1 MTRKS
6 NVARGTSSEAKIGKK
21 VSMSRSVPQEHEG
34 HNPFGELLGLYFTTM
49 EDGHSQCSL
58 EIREDLFNPYG
69 VLHGGVIYSLADTG
83 MGGALYSRLKEDEL
97 CSTVEI
103 KIVYFRPVVSG
114 TLTCNSEV
122 IRRGRR
128 LAFTES
134 EIRRGDRLIAKATG
148 TFSIFKAEAGLG

>member
-1 MTRKS
+1 
-6 NVARGTSSEAKIGKK
+6 
-21 VSMSRSVPQEHEG
+21 MSQSAPQTHEG
-34 HNPFGELLGLYFTTM
+34 HNPFGELLGLYFTKM

-103 KIVYFRPVVSG
+103 KIVYFRPVASG
-114 TLTCNSEV
+114 MLTCGSQL
-122 IRRGRR
+122 IRRGKS
-128 LAFTES
+128 LAFIES
-134 EIRRGDRLIAKATG
+134 EILRGDRLIAKATG
-148 TFSIFKAEAGLG
+148 TFSIFKAEGGLG

>member
-1 MTRKS
+1 
-6 NVARGTSSEAKIGKK
+6 
-21 VSMSRSVPQEHEG
+21 MSQSTPQTHEG

-69 VLHGGVIYSLADTG
+69 VLHGGVVYSLADTG
-83 MGGALYSRLKEDEL
+83 MGGALYSRLREGEL

-114 TLTCNSEV
+114 ILTCDSKV
-122 IRRGRR
+122 IRMGRR

-134 EIRRGDRLIAKATG
+134 EILRGDRLIAKAMG
-148 TFSIFKAEAGLG
+148 TFSIFKAEGGLG

>member
-1 MTRKS
+1 
-6 NVARGTSSEAKIGKK
+6 
-21 VSMSRSVPQEHEG
+21 MSQTAPSTDEG
-34 HNPFGELLGLYFTTM
+34 HNPFGELLGLEFASI
-49 EDGHSQCSL
+49 EGGHSRCSL
-58 EIREDLFNPYG
+58 DIREDLFNPYG
-69 VLHGGVIYSLADTG
+69 VVHGGVIYSLADTG
-83 MGGALYSRLKEDEL
+83 MGGALYSRLKGDEL

-114 TLTCNSEV
+114 TLTCDSDV

-148 TFSIFKAEAGLG
+148 TFSIFKADGGLG

>member
-1 MTRKS
+1 
-6 NVARGTSSEAKIGKK
+6 
-21 VSMSRSVPQEHEG
+21 MSQSAPQTHEV
-34 HNPFGELLGLYFTTM
+34 HNPFGELLGLDFATVV
-49 EDGHSQCSL
+49 DGHSQCSL
-58 EIREDLFNPYG
+58 EIREELLNPYG

-83 MGGALYSRLKEDEL
+83 MGGALHSCLQEDEL

-103 KIVYFRPVVSG
+103 KIVYFRPVASG

-134 EIRRGDRLIAKATG
+134 EILKGDRLIAKATG
-148 TFSIFKAEAGLG
+148 TFSIFMAEGGLG

>member
-1 MTRKS
+1 M
-6 NVARGTSSEAKIGKK
+6 SENA
-21 VSMSRSVPQEHEG
+21 PQTHEG
-34 HNPFGELLGLYFTTM
+34 HNPFGELLGLNFTSM

-83 MGGALYSRLKEDEL
+83 MGGALYSRLKEGEL

-103 KIVYFRPVVSG
+103 KIVYLRPVVSG
-114 TLTCNSEV
+114 TLSCDSTV

-128 LAFTES
+128 LAFIES
-134 EIRRGDRLIAKATG
+134 EILRGDRLIAKATG
-148 TFSIFKAEAGLG
+148 TFSIFKVERGLG